1 MSLFSYVPHPHIAR
15 RKQQAPPTVAAQHG
29 LSFNG
34 RVAKWITEKVGTM
47 TCAYL
52 FAAIALIALPQALQD
67 TLRGGSFHALPL
79 VTWTSQ
85 AFLQLVLLSILMVGQ
100 QVIGAASDQRAIQT
114 YDDAEAVLHEA
125 QQIQEHLLT
134 QDAALEA
141 LASHLK
147 VQLPG

>member
-1 MSLFSYVPHPHIAR
+1 MLGQHSL
-15 RKQQAPPTVAAQHG
+15 T
-29 LSFNG
+29 FNG

-67 TLRGGSFHALPL
+67 TFAGGSFHALPL

-114 YDDAEAVLHEA
+114 YNDAEAVLAEA
-125 QQIQEHLLT
+125 QQIQEHLAS
-134 QDAALEA
+134 QDVALEA
-141 LASHLK
+141 PAAHLK
-147 VQLPG
+147 AQLPAGVQVPPTTE

>member
-1 MSLFSYVPHPHIAR
+1 MSLFEYAPHPHIAA
-15 RKQQAPPTVAAQHG
+15 RKQQAPPTIAAQHG

-34 RVAKWITEKVGTM
+34 RIAKWITEKVGTM

-67 TLRGGSFHALPL
+67 TFRGGSFHALPL

-100 QVIGAASDQRAIQT
+100 QLLGVTSDQRAIQT
-114 YDDAEAVLHEA
+114 YNDAEAVLHEA
-125 QQIQEHLLT
+125 QQIQQHLLV
-134 QDAALEA
+134 QDGALEA

-147 VQLPG
+147 VPLKG

>member
-1 MSLFSYVPHPHIAR
+1 MSLFAYVPHPHIAL
-15 RKQQAPPTVAAQHG
+15 RKQQAPPTVAAQHD

-47 TCAYL
+47 ICAYL

-67 TLRGGSFHALPL
+67 TFAGGSFHAIPL
-79 VTWTSQ
+79 VTWLSQ

-100 QVIGAASDQRAIQT
+100 QVIGATSDERSIQT
-114 YDDAEAVLHEA
+114 YNDAEAVLHEA
-125 QQIQEHLLT
+125 QQIQAHLLV

-147 VQLPG
+147 VPLKG